1 MNFGVLAEM
10 LASLTWRET
19 LIAIIAVLVL
29 YVLVAFLRMQRLKR
43 VREKESAKKMFS
55 AKSALLAYAADQTPA
70 LSPELPPESPP
81 ELQPELPP
89 ELPPVSPV
97 RVEPEF
103 AWNEPPPEIPGQKM
117 IEALERKVVTLSGEV
132 GALRAELSLVRETLE
147 QELSQ
152 SRVTQNVSPIYSDA
166 MQMAMQGHDATTIS
180 QHCGIA
186 RAEAELVVALVRNRN
201 DGN

>member
-70 LSPELPPESPP
+70 LSPELPPES
-81 ELQPELPP
+81 PP

>member
-1 MNFGVLAEM
+1 MDFGVLAEM

-19 LIAIIAVLVL
+19 LIAIIAVLVF

-43 VREKESAKKMFS
+43 AKHKESAQKLS
-55 AKSALLAYAADQTPA
+55 NAKSALLAYAAGQAPD
-70 LSPELPPESPP
+70 LPPESTP

-89 ELPPVSPV
+89 EPSA

-103 AWNEPPPEIPGQKM
+103 AWNEPPPEIPGQQM
-117 IEALERKVVTLSGEV
+117 IDALERNVALLRGEV
-132 GALRAELSLVRETLE
+132 GTLRSELSLVREALE
-147 QELSQ
+147 RELSQ
-152 SRVTQNVSPIYSDA
+152 ARVTQNVSPIYSDA

>member
-1 MNFGVLAEM
+1 MDFGVLAEM

-19 LIAIIAVLVL
+19 LIAIIAVLVF

-43 VREKESAKKMFS
+43 AKHKESAQKLS
-55 AKSALLAYAADQTPA
+55 NAKSALLAYAAGQAPD
-70 LSPELPPESPP
+70 LPPESTP

-89 ELPPVSPV
+89 EPSA

-103 AWNEPPPEIPGQKM
+103 AWNEPPPEIPGQQM
-117 IEALERKVVTLSGEV
+117 IDALERNVALLRGEV
-132 GALRAELSLVRETLE
+132 GTLRSELSLVREALE
-147 QELSQ
+147 RELSQ
-152 SRVTQNVSPIYSDA
+152 ARVTQNVSPIYSDA

-201 DGN
+201 DGH

>member
-1 MNFGVLAEM
+1 M

-19 LIAIIAVLVL
+19 LIAIIAVLVF

-43 VREKESAKKMFS
+43 AKHKESAQKLS
-55 AKSALLAYAADQTPA
+55 NAKSALLAYAAGQAPD
-70 LSPELPPESPP
+70 LPPESTP

-89 ELPPVSPV
+89 EPSA

-103 AWNEPPPEIPGQKM
+103 AWNEPPPEIPGQQM
-117 IEALERKVVTLSGEV
+117 IDALERNVALLRGEV
-132 GALRAELSLVRETLE
+132 GTLRSELSLVREALE
-147 QELSQ
+147 RELSQ
-152 SRVTQNVSPIYSDA
+152 ARVTQNVSPIYSDA

>member
-1 MNFGVLAEM
+1 MDLEALAN
-10 LASLTWRET
+10 LSWREA

-29 YVLVAFLRMQRLKR
+29 YVLVAFLRMWRLKR
-43 VREKESAKKMFS
+43 AKTF
-55 AKSALLAYAADQTPA
+55 AKSAEFAASKLAVAAYAAEQTPA
-70 LSPELPPESPP
+70 PSELPVPP
-81 ELQPELPP
+81 A
-89 ELPPVSPV
+89 

-103 AWNEPPPEIPGQKM
+103 AWNEPPPEIPGQQM
-117 IEALERKVVTLSGEV
+117 IDALERDLAILRGEV
-132 GALRAELSLVRETLE
+132 GTLRAELSLVREDLE
-147 QELSQ
+147 RELTQ
-152 SRVTQNVSPIYSDA
+152 TRVTQNVSPIYSDA

>member
-81 ELQPELPP
+81 EL
-89 ELPPVSPV
+89 PPVSPV

-117 IEALERKVVTLSGEV
+117 IEALERKVVTLSAEV

>member
-1 MNFGVLAEM
+1 MDFGVLAEM

-43 VREKESAKKMFS
+43 IRYKASAQKLS
-55 AKSALLAYAADQTPA
+55 NAKSALLAYAAGQA
-70 LSPELPPESPP
+70 PELHPESPP
-81 ELQPELPP
+81 ESTPVLATELPP
-89 ELPPVSPV
+89 EAPA

-103 AWNEPPPEIPGQKM
+103 AWNEPPPEIPGQQM
-117 IEALERKVVTLSGEV
+117 IDALERNVALLRGEIATLRS
-132 GALRAELSLVRETLE
+132 ELSLVREALE
-147 QELSQ
+147 RELSQ
-152 SRVTQNVSPIYSDA
+152 SRVTQNVSPLYSDA

-186 RAEAELVVALVRNRN
+186 RAEAELVVALVRNRH

>member
-1 MNFGVLAEM
+1 MDFGVLAEM

-70 LSPELPPESPP
+70 LSPELPPES
-81 ELQPELPP
+81 PP

-186 RAEAELVVALVRNRN
+186 RAEAELVVALVRNRH